1 MHQHHALICSYYMPQ
16 PDVDSYSRR
25 LFHFV
30 EFLRSEG
37 CAVTCV
43 AKHTQ
48 GVDAFASLLT
58 DLGARVFVGHD
69 EHVERLARSEFFDWA
84 ILGFWN
90 VAEPLL
96 PVLRTASPATKII
109 VDSGDLHFL
118 RHARRILQ
126 DADGGL
132 GLLDDGYGRETAREL
147 NVYAAA
153 DAVLAVS
160 RKEADM
166 VADIIGDAHRSFAVP
181 DCEDLAPSPHPFAER
196 RGMFFVGNFEH
207 LPNAEAVAFLCDEVL
222 PHVDPALLAAHPI
235 YIAGS
240 NMTPSV
246 TKLAAAWPA
255 VRMLG
260 WVPSVLPYLE
270 RIRLSL
276 IPLLH
281 GAGTKR
287 KMIQTLTVGTPTVT
301 TSVGIEG
308 FGLVDEQEVLVADDA
323 VRFAGGI
330 TRLLTD
336 EDLWNRLAGA
346 GRERIRL
353 ENSRA
358 VAAERLIASLTTVRS
373 MQPRAVP
380 RRRAKMSQR
389 DYAESVREA
398 RDVIRHLT
406 PTDATIAVISRGD
419 DALLELDGRLGSHF
433 PRGDDGGYAGYH
445 PATGAE
451 AVCHLEQL
459 RETGVD
465 YLAIPSVSTW
475 WLDHYREFREHLE
488 SRYRI
493 VDADGTHCLV
503 FALREPP
510 APMQTLAG
518 ATLPDEP
525 TGGPIAV
532 EQEALAECSF
542 EGLDERHTVVRPVA
556 DGAPSPSVSIV
567 IPTRNRAAY
576 LEEALGSLAT
586 QTAGRDSFEV
596 VVVNDGSTD
605 ETPAVCRRWSE
616 ILRLVCVDS
625 PPSGIAV
632 AKNLGVAAAATPLV
646 LFFDDD
652 DVADPGLVMAHLDA
666 HRRTPLEHVAVLGFT
681 DWHDRLERTAVMRFV
696 TDVGHYL
703 FGYGSLRDGQVLDHT
718 YFWGGRSSCKRSLLV
733 RAGGFRPEFTFGSE
747 DIEAG
752 YRMSQLVARE
762 RRAAGGGSPHQAPIG
777 LAVVYTRAAV
787 QHMIRPLS
795 YDDFCRRCERQGR
808 SQWQFSRFYDDARVD
823 DWCGIHDAERR
834 WHDIREQLPGKVSRV
849 HAIEPLV
856 ALDLGAPH
864 HAAMLKEL
872 HALYW
877 WTFDAFKLKGII
889 EAADRERAITTGAPG
904 SSRRGPGDGVH
915 A

>member
-1 MHQHHALICSYYMPQ
+1 MPQ

-90 VAEPLL
+90 VAEPLV
-96 PVLRTASPATKII
+96 PVLRAASPATKII

-222 PHVDPALLAAHPI
+222 PHLDPELLAAHPI

-270 RIRLSL
+270 RVRVSL

-301 TSVGIEG
+301 TNVGIEG

-336 EDLWNRLAGA
+336 EDIWNRLASA
-346 GRERIRL
+346 GREKIRL

-358 VAAERLIASLTTVRS
+358 VAADRLIAALAAVRS
-373 MQPRAVP
+373 TPPRVVP
-380 RRRAKMSQR
+380 HKRASKRAKMTQR
-389 DYAESVREA
+389 DYAESVRLA

-406 PTDATIAVISRGD
+406 PADATVAVISRGD
-419 DALLELDGRLGSHF
+419 DALLDLDGRLGWHF

-445 PATGAE
+445 PGTGAE
-451 AVCHLEQL
+451 AVTHLEQL
-459 RETGVD
+459 REAGID
-465 YLAIPSVSTW
+465 YLAIPSVSSW

-493 VDADGTHCLV
+493 VDANGTHCLI
-503 FALREPP
+503 FALRE
-510 APMQTLAG
+510 APVSMQSLGG
-518 ATLPDEP
+518 ATPADEP
-525 TGGPIAV
+525 IGRRDVAA
-532 EQEALAECSF
+532 EQGADAGCSF
-542 EGLDERHTVVRPVA
+542 QGLDERHAVVRSA
-556 DGAPSPSVSIV
+556 ATGARTPAVSIV
-567 IPTRNRAAY
+567 IPTRNRADY
-576 LEEALGSLAT
+576 LAEALGSLAT
-586 QTAGRDSFEV
+586 QTVDRDSFEV

-605 ETPAVCRRWSE
+605 ETPAVCRRWAE
-616 ILRLVCVDS
+616 ALRLVFVDS

-632 AKNLGVAAAATPLV
+632 AKNLGVAAAAAPLV

-652 DVADPGLVMAHLDA
+652 DVADAGLVMAHLDA

-703 FGYGSLRDGQVLDHT
+703 FSYSSLRDGQVLDHT

-762 RRAAGGGSPHQAPIG
+762 RRAAGGGAPHEAPIG
-777 LAVVYTRAAV
+777 LAVVYARAAV

-808 SQWQFSRFYDDARVD
+808 SQWQFSRFYDDTRVD
-823 DWCGIHDAERR
+823 EWCGIHHAEQR
-834 WHDIREQLPGKVSRV
+834 WHDIHEQLPGKVARV

-856 ALDLGAPH
+856 AHDLHAPH
-864 HAAMLKEL
+864 HAAMLTEL

-877 WTFDAFKLKGII
+877 WTFDAFKLKGIV
-889 EAADRERAITTGAPG
+889 EAAEQERASTMGVPR
-904 SSRRGPGDGVH
+904 SSRRGPGESVH